1 MSKKK
6 EKKSNTKTAAFIDT
20 TGLKVEHEEII
31 KTKRKTFTKKEIED
45 FWNEPYKLPE
55 EEMVREFERIK
66 KAGGE
71 IDFKGEV
78 F

>member
-1 MSKKK
+1 MIP
-6 EKKSNTKTAAFIDT
+6 EEVID
-20 TGLKVEHEEII
+20 I
-31 KTKRKTFTKKEIED
+31 KGERKLWTKKQTED
-45 FWNEPYKLPE
+45 FWNEPYKLPEAVQIRLDLFYKRRKPQNKEE